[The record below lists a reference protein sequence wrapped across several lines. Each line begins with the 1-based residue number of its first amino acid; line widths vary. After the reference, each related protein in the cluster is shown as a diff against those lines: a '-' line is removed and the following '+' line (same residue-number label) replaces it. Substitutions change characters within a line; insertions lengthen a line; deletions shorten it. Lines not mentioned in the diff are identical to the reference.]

1 MAEEEKKRLSPLTLA
16 AGAGASIL
24 SMVIGSFFKTAG
36 TVAGAAIASVTYSVG
51 AFWFEDKA
59 RRAHARVTARR
70 HQGKPPTTYTHL
82 ADLPLERSLIHAEAS
97 EVITREWGLSKRL
110 GVSGGILAV
119 CLVSAIGVLFLIEGA
134 TGKTLSS
141 NLGRGTEYGTT
152 LGGYSLTSLLQPRV
166 LQCSLAPRLPS
177 LAPLRALEPRPRCL
191 STQPPLPVSVTRE
204 YRQDSYATVSQPVSP
219 IDIQAACS

>member
-36 TVAGAAIASVTYSVG
+36 TIAGAAIASITYSVG

-70 HQGKPPTTYTHL
+70 RQGKPPGSYERL
-82 ADLPLERSLIHAEAS
+82 ADLPLERTLILAEAS
-97 EVITREWGLSKRL
+97 RSIHRDWGTGKRL
-110 GVSGGILAV
+110 SVSAGILAF
-119 CLVSAIGVLFLIEGA
+119 CLTSAIITLFAIEGV

-141 NLGRGTEYGTT
+141 NLGNGTQYGTT
-152 LGGYSLTSLLQPRV
+152 LGGYSSHK
-166 LQCSLAPRLPS
+166 PS
-177 LAPLRALEPRPRCL
+177 
-191 STQPPLPVSVTRE
+191 PLPVTPTVLPSQTASPVVSTGSAIPSGVSP
-204 YRQDSYATVSQPVSP
+204 DTSPAPSATYTGISSGQLCHPRPVSQPG
-219 IDIQAACS
+219 